1 MINIPTTDFIIV
13 LLIFLRI
20 TSAFFSAPI
29 YSHNSIPIMG
39 KIFLALIISYII
51 FLTMDKSKV
60 VIETSLGW
68 LFTTSLVEIVTGL
81 IIGFTINFI
90 FHAISYAGSL
100 IGFDMGLSISQSLNP
115 IDGFASNVIGDI
127 LSVSAMLL
135 FILINGHH
143 YVISGL
149 AYSFKIVPLGKP
161 AITVTVY
168 HLLVDYSAGVFLIAV
183 KIASPF
189 IVSYFLIYIAEGIMA
204 RIIPQ
209 MQIFFVSQPLILG
222 IGFLLLVSLAPIY
235 FYVIKSLLFGYEN
248 NLATLIKAMAQ

>member
-1 MINIPTTDFIIV
+1 MINISTADFIIV

-20 TSAFFSAPI
+20 TAAFFSAPI
-29 YSHNSIPIMG
+29 YSHSSFPIMG

-51 FLTMDKSKV
+51 FLTIDKSKI
-60 VIETSLGW
+60 VIETNLGW
-68 LFTTSLVEIVTGL
+68 LFTTSVIEIVTGL
-81 IIGFTINFI
+81 IIGFSINFI

-100 IGFDMGLSISQSLNP
+100 IGFDMGLSIAQSLNP
-115 IDGFASNVIGDI
+115 IDGFTSNVIGDV
-127 LSVSAMLL
+127 LSMSAMLL
-135 FILINGHH
+135 FLLINGHH

-149 AYSFKIVPLGKP
+149 AYSFSIVPLGKP
-161 AITVTVY
+161 AITDSVY

-209 MQIFFVSQPLILG
+209 MQVFFVSQPLILG
-222 IGFLLLVSLAPIY
+222 MGFLLLISLAPIY
-235 FYVIKSLLFGYEN
+235 FYVIKSLLYGYEN
-248 NLATLIKAMAQ
+248 NLAILIKAMAQ